1 MGVNWSKKIISTYNI
16 GMDSNNSLNALAADK
31 PYLFWGKT
39 TDVAGTRSRIIW
51 RFFEMLAGLL
61 SFGTLI
67 LLTIFSFLLPAAVA
81 VFVIIFDVLWLMRA
95 LSLSLHLIVSY
106 RKVRKFL
113 KIDWLN
119 KLETVKEF
127 SSEIELTSWKDIW
140 HLIILPMY
148 KEPKEIIE
156 ETFRA
161 LAKSNY
167 PHERLLVVV
176 ATEARGGEDIETMA
190 KNIADKYRNDFA
202 KILVTSHPANIPGE
216 IAGKGSNEAWAAKE
230 ATKLLVQTRGINP
243 KHVMVSSFDIDTR
256 VYPQYFSCLTYTFL
270 NSEDPLRTSY
280 QPIPLYNNNIW
291 EAPMFSRLVA
301 TGNTIW
307 QLIQQVRPEQME
319 TFSSHSMNLDSLIKI
334 GFWNTKVVSE
344 DSLIFYQAFLAFEG
358 NYKVKPLFYPVSL
371 DANIG
376 ENLIS
381 TIGNVYR
388 QQRRWAYGAEKIP
401 YLFYGFLR
409 TKKISLRK
417 KLFHLW
423 VILDGFWSWACSALI
438 IFAFGWLPTTVG
450 GEEFKS
456 TVLAANLPYVTSF
469 LLSIAMFGIGV
480 NALVSFL
487 LLPPRPKHVSYLALF
502 SFVLQWAFLPI
513 IIIIFGSIPAL
524 DAQLRLLFG
533 RYMGFWVTPKGVTQ
547 KQGRGRETV

>member
-1 MGVNWSKKIISTYNI
+1 MEHYDIT
-16 GMDSNNSLNALAADK
+16 LDK
-31 PYLFWGKT
+31 AHLFWGRAS
-39 TDVAGTRSRIIW
+39 DIADARSRFLW

-67 LLTIFSFLLPAAVA
+67 LLIVFSFFLPSAVA
-81 VFVIIFDVLWLMRA
+81 VFVIVFDVLWLMRA

-113 KIDWLN
+113 KIDWLE
-119 KLETVKEF
+119 KLENIKEF
-127 SSEIELTSWKDIW
+127 KPELELTSWRDVW
-140 HLIILPMY
+140 HLVILPMY
-148 KEPKEIIE
+148 KEPQEVIE
-156 ETFRA
+156 ETLGA

-176 ATEARGGEDIETMA
+176 ATEARGGEDTEMTA
-190 KNIADKYRNDFA
+190 KNVTDKFKNDFA
-202 KILVTSHPANIPGE
+202 EILVTVHPPNIPGE
-216 IAGKGSNEAWAAKE
+216 IAGKGSNEAWAARE
-230 ATKLLVQTRGINP
+230 ATKLLIQPRGIDP
-243 KHVMVSSFDIDTR
+243 KRVMVSSFDIDTR

-270 NSEDPLRTSY
+270 NSDKPLRTSY

-344 DSLIFYQAFLAFEG
+344 DSLIFYQAFLAFDG
-358 NYKVKPLFYPVSL
+358 DYKVKPLFYPVSL

-381 TIGNVYR
+381 TIKNVYR

-401 YLFYGFLR
+401 YLFYGFLKI
-409 TKKISLRK
+409 KKISLRK
-417 KLFHLW
+417 KLFHIW
-423 VILDGFWSWACSALI
+423 VILDGFWSWACSALV

-456 TVLAANLPYVTSF
+456 TVLAANLPYITSF
-469 LLSIAMFGIGV
+469 LLSIAMVGIGV

-487 LLPPRPKHVSYLALF
+487 LLPPRPKNISYFALLG
-502 SFVLQWAFLPI
+502 FVLQWTFLPI
-513 IIIIFGSIPAL
+513 IIIIFGSLPAL
-524 DAQLRLLFG
+524 DAQLRLLLG
-533 RYMGFWVTPKGVTQ
+533 RYMGFWVTPKGPA
-547 KQGRGRETV
+547 KNRKGGGETRN

>member
-1 MGVNWSKKIISTYNI
+1 
-16 GMDSNNSLNALAADK
+16 MDSIVFDK
-31 PYLFWGKT
+31 NIAIGKPNLFWGKA
-39 TDVAGTRSRIIW
+39 TDIASSRNRIIW

-67 LLTIFSFLLPAAVA
+67 LLTVFSFFLPAAVA

-113 KIDWLN
+113 KIDWLE
-119 KLETVKEF
+119 KLEDMKEF
-127 SSEIELTSWKDIW
+127 SAGGGSAFGGKSELKLTSWKDVW
-140 HLIILPMY
+140 HLVILPMY

-156 ETFRA
+156 ETLRA

-176 ATEARGGEDIETMA
+176 ATEERGGEDVGIMA
-190 KNIADKYRNDFA
+190 KNIADRFSAGGGSAFGGKNDFA
-202 KILVTSHPANIPGE
+202 EILVTSHPANIPGE
-216 IAGKGSNEAWAAKE
+216 IAGKGSNEAWAARE
-230 ATKLLVQTRGINP
+230 AIKLLIQPRGIDP

-270 NSEDPLRTSY
+270 NADNPLRTSY

-319 TFSSHSMNLDSLIKI
+319 TFSSHSMSLDSLIKI

-358 NYKVKPLFYPVSL
+358 NYKVVPLFYPVSL

-376 ENLIS
+376 DNLIS
-381 TIGNVYR
+381 TIQNVYR

-401 YLFYGFLR
+401 YLFYGFLK
-409 TKKISLRK
+409 TNKISLRK

-480 NALVSFL
+480 NAFVSFL
-487 LLPPRPKHVSYLALF
+487 LLPPKPKHVSRFVLV

-513 IIIIFGSIPAL
+513 IIIVFGSLPAL
-524 DAQLRLLFG
+524 DAQLRLLLG
-533 RYMGFWVTPKGVTQ
+533 RYMGFWVTPKGRNPKV
-547 KQGRGRETV
+547 